1 MKHSGEQLKIL
12 TEMLESEVIK
22 PTLDKVFI
30 FEDAQKALEYAE
42 VGRAK
47 GKIIL
52 KLK

>member
-1 MKHSGEQLKIL
+1 QLKIL

-42 VGRAK
+42 AGRAK

>member
-42 VGRAK
+42 TGRAK